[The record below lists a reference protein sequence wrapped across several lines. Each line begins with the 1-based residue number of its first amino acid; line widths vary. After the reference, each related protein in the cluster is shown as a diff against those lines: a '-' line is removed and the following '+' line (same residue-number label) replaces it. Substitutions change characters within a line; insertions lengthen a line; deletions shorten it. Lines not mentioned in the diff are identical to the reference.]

1 MPRSGGVTRLRGV
14 SEQPERPAHL
24 DLRASDADRERVAR
38 ILHDA
43 MAEGRLTLAELDE
56 RLQQTYAAKT
66 LGDLVPMTAD
76 LPITAAAALPTPAPA
91 PVPSQRIGGMA
102 TSQNAFAMLGGF
114 SRTGQWVVPR
124 YFTAFVFM
132 GGGEIDLTQARF
144 AEAEATIHVVA
155 FMGGVE
161 VIVPDD
167 ITVRVTG
174 IGVMGAFEHRNM
186 PDGPVGGPVL
196 TVTGFAFMGGVD
208 VRRPKRRKNKQGVPQ
223 LDT

>member
-1 MPRSGGVTRLRGV
+1 V
-14 SEQPERPAHL
+14 SEQPDRRAQHL
-24 DLRASDADRERVAR
+24 DLRASDADRERIAR

-43 MAEGRLTLAELDE
+43 MAEGRLTVAELDE

-76 LPITAAAALPTPAPA
+76 LPITAATTHVTPAPV
-91 PVPSQRIGGMA
+91 PVPSQRIGGSPA
-102 TSQNAFAMLGGF
+102 GQGTFAIMSGFQRGG
-114 SRTGQWVVPR
+114 TWVVPR

-132 GGGEIDLTQARF
+132 GGGELDLTQARF
-144 AEAEATIHVVA
+144 AEAEATIQVVA

-161 VIVPDD
+161 IIVPED

-174 IGVMGAFEHRNM
+174 IGFMGAFEHRGAHE
-186 PDGPVGGPVL
+186 GPPGSPIL

-208 VRRPKRRKNKQGVPQ
+208 VRPPKRKKQKQ
-223 LDT
+223 RDRELDS

>member
-1 MPRSGGVTRLRGV
+1 V
-14 SEQPERPAHL
+14 SQQPERPAHL

-56 RLQQTYAAKT
+56 RLQQVYAAKT

-76 LPITAAAALPTPAPA
+76 LPITAAATLPTPAPA

-102 TSQNAFAMLGGF
+102 TGHNAVAVMSGF
-114 SRTGQWVVPR
+114 SRTGVWVVPR
-124 YFTAFVFM
+124 YFNCFVFM

-144 AEAEATIHVVA
+144 AEAEATIQVIA

-161 VIVPDD
+161 IIVPED

-174 IGVMGAFEHRNM
+174 FGFMGAFEHRNAHEA
-186 PDGPVGGPVL
+186 PPGSPVL
-196 TVTGFAFMGGVD
+196 TVTGLAFMGGVD
-208 VRRPKRRKNKQGVPQ
+208 VRPPKRKKRDRPR
-223 LDT
+223 LDS